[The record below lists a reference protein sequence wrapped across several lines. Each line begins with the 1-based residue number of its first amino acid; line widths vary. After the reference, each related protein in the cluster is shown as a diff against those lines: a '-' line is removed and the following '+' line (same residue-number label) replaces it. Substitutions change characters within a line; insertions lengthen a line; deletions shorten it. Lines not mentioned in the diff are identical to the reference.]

1 MDTLVDRL
9 RAIDE
14 EALYLAG
21 LSMYA
26 DGVPFG
32 LECRLPA
39 WHQSMSETLLAG
51 LTASYHNDPDAFEH
65 PNVNAHDDEVVDECS
80 AEAQPSGEGA
90 AVVPP
95 PPPPPLPPSPSP
107 PSLPER
113 QPAEPLASP
122 EQVQEQELAQ
132 AERKTVAT
140 VERKRTRQHAADEA
154 ERDRPHRTRSSGPV
168 PNHCPKG
175 HLFSAFDTVLCNF
188 ENGTKV
194 ESGLAH
200 VTRLHSDGAYD
211 VVFFS
216 DMVVSRHV
224 PESHLRLALR
234 HRGPAGPIVLPTA
247 DDVRRAGRHAVAQ
260 LPVPEGTGVDF
271 DVADG
276 RLEER
281 EAGFRPG
288 LSRSA
293 TSCHGE
299 LLLPSLSVRR
309 NGKRACAPL
318 GPNSWVHFLG
328 SKVGSRGQPVALSHG
343 TCTQE
348 KKSERRSPAHI
359 SAVAQHDCAILGL
372 TITESAGLT
381 RDAQLAVQA
390 DVLDP
395 KLPARRSSSSSALV
409 RSASCCTRR
418 G

>member
-1 MDTLVDRL
+1 M
-9 RAIDE
+9 
-14 EALYLAG
+14 
-21 LSMYA
+21 
-26 DGVPFG
+26 
-32 LECRLPA
+32 
-39 WHQSMSETLLAG
+39 
-51 LTASYHNDPDAFEH
+51 
-65 PNVNAHDDEVVDECS
+65 
-80 AEAQPSGEGA
+80 
-90 AVVPP
+90 
-95 PPPPPLPPSPSP
+95 
-107 PSLPER
+107 
-113 QPAEPLASP
+113 
-122 EQVQEQELAQ
+122 
-132 AERKTVAT
+132 
-140 VERKRTRQHAADEA
+140 
-154 ERDRPHRTRSSGPV
+154 
-168 PNHCPKG
+168 
-175 HLFSAFDTVLCNF
+175 
-188 ENGTKV
+188 
-194 ESGLAH
+194 
-200 VTRLHSDGAYD
+200 
-211 VVFFS
+211 
-216 DMVVSRHV
+216 
-224 PESHLRLALR
+224 
-234 HRGPAGPIVLPTA
+234 
-247 DDVRRAGRHAVAQ
+247 
-260 LPVPEGTGVDF
+260 DF